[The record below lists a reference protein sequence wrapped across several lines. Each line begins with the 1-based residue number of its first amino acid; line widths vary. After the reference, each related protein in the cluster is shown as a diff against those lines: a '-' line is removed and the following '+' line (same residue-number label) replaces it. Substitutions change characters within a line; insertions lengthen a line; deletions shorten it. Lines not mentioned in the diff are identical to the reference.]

1 MPAGNRWSI
10 DGSWE
15 LAATVTPATETS
27 IQISGLG
34 SYDYS
39 PLRVFLLLGTVE
51 LGQYRGEHATGDD
64 AEREILQ
71 ERQSEGRNEHQGAT
85 PYLRSRANS
94 SFSAIDQ
101 QTTISTP
108 ASAASGM

>member
-1 MPAGNRWSI
+1 MGH
-10 DGSWE
+10 GSW
-15 LAATVTPATETS
+15 LRRLLRQRKRRFKSADSAPATTR
-27 IQISGLG
+27 
-34 SYDYS
+34 

-94 SFSAIDQ
+94 SFWAIDQ
-101 QTTISTP
+101 QTTTSTH
-108 ASAASGM
+108 ASTASGM